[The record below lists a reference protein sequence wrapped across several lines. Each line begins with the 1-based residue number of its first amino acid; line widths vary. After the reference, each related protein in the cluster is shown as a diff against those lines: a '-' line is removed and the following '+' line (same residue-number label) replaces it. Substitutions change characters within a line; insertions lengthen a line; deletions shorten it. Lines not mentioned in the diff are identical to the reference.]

1 MKGGNTRSILEPMLH
16 RMAARAEHVDLL
28 NAVLFMARDVLEIGW
43 VRKVLEGSMWDKVTG
58 MNLRKGTLHY
68 YLREKW
74 VGEGEARGEAR
85 GLAQGEVIGELR
97 MVKRAIARRFGM
109 PDPELGQRLEQLNTE
124 QLEAL
129 IESLFDMTSRE
140 DLVAWLDRKTP

>member
-1 MKGGNTRSILEPMLH
+1 MKGGNTRSILEPMLR
-16 RMAARAEHVDLL
+16 RMADR
-28 NAVLFMARDVLEIGW
+28 
-43 VRKVLEGSMWDKVTG
+43 VTG

-109 PDPELGQRLEQLNTE
+109 PDPDLGQRLETLNTE

-129 IESLFDMTSRE
+129 NESLFDMTSRE
-140 DLVAWLDRKTP
+140 DLLAWLDREQA